1 MTLTD
6 KSGPCD
12 LWKAGVID
20 AGKDGRGTEELAIA
34 ASFLRLVLDAA
45 NNYYRSP
52 LK

>member
-1 MTLTD
+1 MALTD

-20 AGKDGRGTEELAIA
+20 AGKDGRETKDLGVA
-34 ASFLRLVLDAA
+34 ASLRLVLCATS
-45 NNYYRSP
+45 NYYRSP